1 MYNGAIKPVTNS
13 CFCLYALGGESG
25 ELSLLVINPRLHVQ
39 TCPLHAEPRH
49 FHGVWPLTHRSTIT
63 LMQKKTPTSDQ
74 YIYPDRESRKGVAC
88 EKYG

>member
-39 TCPLHAEPRH
+39 TCPLHAEPRR
-49 FHGVWPLTHRSTIT
+49 FHGVRPLSTIT
-63 LMQKKTPTSDQ
+63 LMQKKTPTSDHE
-74 YIYPDRESRKGVAC
+74 YIYPDRESREGVSC